1 MSLTLPATPQYDSFK
16 NPRNGNVCQTEQYRG
31 RVGRIVSVIPEHYR
45 GREQAFIKHTLLK
58 GYIEKLFMIIGQN
71 EKSISY
77 VDCFAGPWLEGSS
90 NLDDTSVGVSLNIIS
105 NCRKALAGLSK
116 DVHFRA
122 LFIEKNP
129 ESYRKLKSFVER
141 SQWSGIDVK
150 AINGDFYDL
159 RGEILKWCDDD
170 SFVFFFVDPSGWKE
184 VVEIDTLRPLLQR
197 SKSEYLINFMFGFIN
212 RFYTQ
217 AALEQ
222 DMKQIFGSV
231 EDLSEMSPE
240 EREEHLIS
248 LYQERLKGSLPPH
261 QLRPRSARVQV
272 LCPQKDRTL
281 YYLVYLTRHPLG
293 IMKFMEESERLDVI
307 QRIVRE
313 EAKQDRRVRETGQ
326 TELWSAAS
334 FQPVEC
340 DRPDPSRVKEYWLS
354 RLECQPKRFG
364 VDELADMLEETG
376 WFISDFQSAF
386 KKLQEENKAK
396 NLDACRTRRVKVVNF
411 EKGEHLQKL
420 EP

>member
-1 MSLTLPATPQYDSFK
+1 M
-16 NPRNGNVCQTEQYRG
+16 
-31 RVGRIVSVIPEHYR
+31 IPEHYH
-45 GREQAFIKHTLLK
+45 GREQAFIKHRLLK
-58 GYIEKLFMIIGQN
+58 GYIERLFMIRGQN

-77 VDCFAGPWLEGSS
+77 VDCFAGPWQEGSLD
-90 NLDDTSVGVSLNIIS
+90 LDDTSVGISLGIMND
-105 NCRKALAGLSK
+105 CKKALAKLSK
-116 DVHFRA
+116 DIHFRA

-184 VVEIDTLRPLLQR
+184 VVEIDTLRPLLLR

-222 DMKQIFGSV
+222 DMKRIFGSV
-231 EDLSEMSPE
+231 EDLSGMSPE
-240 EREEHLIS
+240 EREKYLVT

-261 QLRPRSARVQV
+261 HRRPRSARVQV
-272 LCPQKDRTL
+272 LYPQKDRTL

-293 IMKFMEESERLDVI
+293 IMKFMEESEKLDVV
-307 QRIVRE
+307 QRIVRA
-313 EAKQDRRVRETGQ
+313 EAKQDRRIRQTGQ
-326 TELWSAAS
+326 GEFPAAV
-334 FQPVEC
+334 FMPIRKTVA
-340 DRPDPSRVKEYWLS
+340 DPLEVKRYWLS
-354 RLECQPKRFG
+354 KLECQPKRFG

-396 NLDACRTRRVKVVNF
+396 NLDACKTRRVKVVNF

>member
-1 MSLTLPATPQYDSFK
+1 M
-16 NPRNGNVCQTEQYRG
+16 
-31 RVGRIVSVIPEHYR
+31 IPEHYL
-45 GREQAFIKHTLLK
+45 GREQALIKHTLLK
-58 GYIEKLFMIIGQN
+58 GYLEKLFMIRGQN

-77 VDCFAGPWLEGSS
+77 VDCFAGPWQEDSPD
-90 NLDDTSVGVSLNIIS
+90 LDDTSVGISLGIMS
-105 NCRKALAGLSK
+105 DCRKALAKLSK

-159 RGEILKWCDDD
+159 RGEILNWCRDD
-170 SFVFFFVDPSGWKE
+170 SFAFFFVDPSGWKE

-222 DMKQIFGSV
+222 DMKRIFGSV
-231 EDLSEMSPE
+231 EDLSGMSPE
-240 EREEHLIS
+240 EREEYLVT
-248 LYQERLKGSLPPH
+248 LYQERLKGSLPSH
-261 QLRPRSARVQV
+261 QRRPRSARVQV
-272 LCPQKDRTL
+272 LYPQKDRTL

-293 IMKFMEESERLDVI
+293 IVKFMEESERLDVI

-313 EAKQDRRVRETGQ
+313 EAKQDRRIRQ
-326 TELWSAAS
+326 TSQGELFPATTFVSIQNAMAN
-334 FQPVEC
+334 PLE
-340 DRPDPSRVKEYWLS
+340 VKQYWLS
-354 RLECQPKRFG
+354 KLECKPKRFG
-364 VDELADMLEETG
+364 VDDLADMLEETG
-376 WFISDFQSAF
+376 WFISDLQSAF
-386 KKLQEENKAK
+386 KQLQDENKVK
-396 NLDACRTRRVKVVNF
+396 NLDARGARRKNMVHF
-411 EKGEHLQKL
+411 EQGERLQKL